1 MGKYKKLGTLSICL
15 FIFFTITPLINVF
28 GCTSPDNAGKI
39 SGKNNSCYG
48 QKVTFIVPA
57 IGFATSYKW
66 ILPSGTQI
74 VSGSNSDTITV
85 IFYGSGGDVRV
96 QGVNTCDTGISSVIN
111 VKVYSLPKI
120 TLISSQKYCCDYG
133 NIDLGSSTFA
143 SPSGG
148 TWSCRQNSKLVS
160 SNVFQTAQAC
170 NPAKSGTFSLYYT
183 YQDPTTSCINKDSTY
198 FSINPLPAVLLEDGS
213 FCQDK
218 NEINLKTQIIAPI
231 NLNAMAAVSWK
242 LLKTLPKTGG
252 GNNTINDLV
261 YDADASLN
269 YDFRLKVDSGTIN
282 FGTNTKDSLILEIT
296 IQDAATGCFNKDTA
310 TFTIVKVPTI
320 IMKAFPELCINVGKV
335 DLTKISNAQPQG
347 GCWSVINK
355 SGYSNPDNLKIGLRS
370 CDTLNTNYLT
380 LQKGPGLYWM
390 RYTYNSG
397 GCITMKEMELR
408 IYPLPSVSLGLT
420 PNGDGGKFCE
430 LDDDVTL
437 NASPAGG
444 TWTSSVAGIISG
456 SKFMPGSVGA
466 ADRDKNIFLWYT
478 YIHPTTK
485 CDTSKSLRV
494 FVQSLPRIQILT
506 QDIDTCR
513 RDPMIIKLTANSSY
527 TTSKISWVHS
537 FNSDKASFENKQ
549 QLSNSNPATFTIQ
562 PRKDSITFI
571 RITAF
576 TEAEGVCPFTDDMMD
591 IRIDTLPCKSAT
603 GIRPIGSIKPFEVVL
618 FPNPA
623 KDKFNIEI
631 HKAGK
636 FSLKLY
642 TTEGQLLLE
651 KELYGFELNTITQK
665 LTKGLYTL
673 VISDTSGNS
682 IIRKLSME

>member
-1 MGKYKKLGTLSICL
+1 MTNYKKLRTLSICL
-15 FIFFTITPLINVF
+15 FIFFSITPLINVF
-28 GCTSPDNAGKI
+28 GCTSPDNAGAI
-39 SGKNNSCYG
+39 SGKNTTCYG

-57 IGFATSYKW
+57 IGFATTYKW
-66 ILPSGTQI
+66 KLPAGTQI

-85 IFYGSGGDVRV
+85 IFNGSGGDVRV

-143 SPSGG
+143 SPTGG
-148 TWSCRQNSKLVS
+148 SWSCRQNQNLIS

-183 YQDPTTSCINKDSTY
+183 YQDPTTSCINKDSTN
-198 FSINPLPAVLLEDGS
+198 FSINPLPAVLLKDGT

-218 NEINLKTQIIAPI
+218 NEVTLKTQIIAPI
-231 NLNAMAAVSWK
+231 NLNALAAIKWK

-261 YDADASLN
+261 YDADATLN
-269 YDFRLKVDSGTIN
+269 FDFRLKVDAGTIDL
-282 FGTNTKDSLILEIT
+282 GTKTKDSIILEIT
-296 IQDAATGCFNKDTA
+296 IQDGAGCFNKDTA
-310 TFTIVKVPTI
+310 TFTIVKVPSIT
-320 IMKAFPELCINVGKV
+320 MNSFPELCINAGKG
-335 DLTKISNAQPQG
+335 DLTKISNTQPQG

-370 CDTLNTNYLT
+370 CDTLNTFFLNP
-380 LQKGPGLYWM
+380 QKGNGLYWM

-397 GCITMKEMELR
+397 GCIVIKEMKLHINPR
-408 IYPLPSVSLGLT
+408 PNVSLSLT
-420 PNGDGGKFCE
+420 PNGDGGKYCE

-456 SKFMPGSVGA
+456 STFMPGSVGV

-485 CDTSKSLRV
+485 CDTSKSLIV
-494 FVQSLPRIQILT
+494 FVQSTPRIQILT
-506 QDIDTCR
+506 QNIDTCR

-673 VISDTSGNS
+673 IINNSSGNS

>member
-1 MGKYKKLGTLSICL
+1 MTNYKKLSTSSICL
-15 FIFFTITPLINVF
+15 FIFCTITPFINVF
-28 GCTSPDNAGKI
+28 GCTSPDKAGNI
-39 SGKNNSCYG
+39 SGKNTTCYG
-48 QKVTFIVPA
+48 QKVTYIVPA
-57 IGFATSYKW
+57 IGFANSYKW

-74 VSGSNSDTITV
+74 ISGSNSDTITV

-133 NIDLGSSTFA
+133 NIALGSSTFG
-143 SPSGG
+143 SPTGG
-148 TWSCRQNSKLVS
+148 TWSCRQNQNLING
-160 SNVFQTAQAC
+160 NVFLTSQAC

-198 FSINPLPAVLLEDGS
+198 FSINPLPAVLIKDGS

-218 NEINLKTQIIAPI
+218 NEVTLKTQIIAPI

-242 LLKTLPKTGG
+242 LLKSLPKTGG

-269 YDFRLKVDSGTIN
+269 YDFRLKVDAGTIDL
-282 FGTNTKDSLILEIT
+282 GTKTKDSLILEIT
-296 IQDAATGCFNKDTA
+296 IQDAAGCFNKDTA
-310 TFTIVKVPTI
+310 TFTIVKVPSI
-320 IMKAFPELCINVGKV
+320 KFNAFPELCINAGKV
-335 DLTKISNAQPQG
+335 DLTKISNTQPQG

-355 SGYSNPDNLKIGLRS
+355 SGYRDSSNLKIGLRR
-370 CDTLNTNYLT
+370 CDTLNTFYLS

-444 TWTSSVAGIISG
+444 IWTSSVAGIISG

-478 YIHPTTK
+478 YINPTTK

-494 FVQSLPRIQILT
+494 FVQSKPRISILT

-513 RDPMIIKLTANSSY
+513 RDPMIIKLTATSSF

-576 TEAEGVCPFTDDMMD
+576 TEAEGVCPFADDMMD

-631 HKAGK
+631 NKAGK

-673 VISDTSGNS
+673 VISNTSGNS